1 MEVIDWEVNCCRCYR
16 AAGNAELA
24 AQLEGLR
31 ACEDRALLAGHL
43 VMLTTSDAD
52 KAQVRKPMPI

>member
-1 MEVIDWEVNCCRCYR
+1 M
-16 AAGNAELA
+16 AGDADLA
-24 AQLEGLR
+24 ARLEGLR

-52 KAQVRKPMPI
+52 KAQVRNPMRSALAASMSGHVC